1 MGERYSSDTG
11 DLGIQPEDK
20 ETIMEQSDDTKPS
33 ERTFATFAE
42 DCPCEVL
49 TCELRGHCVECVAG
63 HRKHRS
69 HLPECMQP
77 MLRDLVEQLASKVEY
92 GVVEERPNL
101 KE

>member
-1 MGERYSSDTG
+1 
-11 DLGIQPEDK
+11 
-20 ETIMEQSDDTKPS
+20 MEQSDDTKPS

-42 DCPCEVL
+42 DCPCELL

-63 HRKHRS
+63 HRKSHA

-77 MLRDLVEQLASKVEY
+77 ILRDLVEQLAAKVEY
-92 GVVEERPNL
+92 GVVEKRPKP